1 LRFYSSL
8 LACLAMCSILLAI
21 LLLSMM
27 IHHMF
32 GVPMADVFMSTS
44 LFMLVVFGIVYK
56 YDRYKL

>member
-1 LRFYSSL
+1 
-8 LACLAMCSILLAI
+8 MCSILLAI